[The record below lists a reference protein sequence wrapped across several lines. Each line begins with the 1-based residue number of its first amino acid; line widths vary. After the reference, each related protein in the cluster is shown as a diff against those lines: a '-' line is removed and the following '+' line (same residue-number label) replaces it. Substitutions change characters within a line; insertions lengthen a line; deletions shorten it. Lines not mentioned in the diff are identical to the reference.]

1 MPTPLPA
8 ELSSRRILIVE
19 DEAHARRVNVD
30 ILEELGF
37 SNIRQA
43 MDGAEALDILETT
56 RSPIDLVICDLA
68 MPKMDGFAFVEKVR
82 KSRQYYRDTPIIMLT
97 GSANADAVI
106 RLKSLGVNGYL
117 VKPMTPEAILDRIK
131 YVLRF
136 RL

>member
-1 MPTPLPA
+1 MPIALPA
-8 ELSSRRILIVE
+8 ELASRRILIVE
-19 DEAHARRVNVD
+19 DEAYARRVHVD

-37 SNIRQA
+37 TSIRVA
-43 MDGAEALDILETT
+43 LDGAEALDILEAT

-68 MPKMDGFAFVEKVR
+68 MPKLDGFAFVERVR

-97 GSANADAVI
+97 GSANADAVL

-117 VKPMTPEAILDRIK
+117 VKPMTPETILDRIK

-136 RL
+136 R